1 MFYDLLAIGCLGFLV
16 IHFFDIVSLKRWPG
30 LKPLTW
36 ILGSGLLV
44 YAVVMAS
51 LQSDRLPLP
60 VWSTWLGWVLL
71 LASLYLLVYSLFIN
85 LPFRKTYMAKGI
97 SNKLITTGL
106 YALVRHPGVY
116 WFSLILLSL
125 ILVSKSSLLLKVTPI
140 FILLDITL
148 VIFQD
153 KFLFGKMFRDYDTYR
168 HKTPM
173 LVPNRHS
180 LNAFLNSLKQV
191 RS

>member
-1 MFYDLLAIGCLGFLV
+1 MFYDLLGIGCLGFLV
-16 IHFFDIVSLKRWPG
+16 IHFFDIISLKRWPG

-60 VWSTWLGWVLL
+60 VWSTWLGGVPL
-71 LASLYLLVYSLFIN
+71 LASLYLLVHSLFIN
-85 LPFRKTYMAKGI
+85 LPFRKTYMAKGV